1 MEYSTDSL
9 TELIFGVINNIFVK
23 LFNSID
29 NTVYNILDEITFID
43 KDILTQK
50 NFTNIFG
57 NNSTSGILLISNS
70 LLLGFFIY
78 YAFNYLLSH
87 LTLKQIQRPGQFFF
101 KAVIFIALMN
111 SSLWICEEIINIVS
125 LITKALNV
133 LCDEVFRTQISF
145 TSFLNMLNESID
157 HNDLTFNLFSF
168 NGIIKTFTSIG
179 ILNLILTYALRYV
192 LIQIFVL
199 ICPFAILSLL
209 NESSEIFFKS
219 WLKSFLA
226 LLFVQIVLSI
236 MLMLAFSIDG
246 IFNKSLQK
254 ILLVAIVYAI
264 TRTNYFVKEI
274 IGGVTYDVKQN
285 IGVIR

>member
-125 LITKALNV
+125 LITKALNA

-145 TSFLNMLNESID
+145 TSLL
-157 HNDLTFNLFSF
+157 
-168 NGIIKTFTSIG
+168 K
-179 ILNLILTYALRYV
+179 ILN
-192 LIQIFVL
+192 
-199 ICPFAILSLL
+199 
-209 NESSEIFFKS
+209 
-219 WLKSFLA
+219 
-226 LLFVQIVLSI
+226 
-236 MLMLAFSIDG
+236 
-246 IFNKSLQK
+246 
-254 ILLVAIVYAI
+254 
-264 TRTNYFVKEI
+264 
-274 IGGVTYDVKQN
+274 
-285 IGVIR
+285 